1 MENSN
6 RLTKEQIAAFI
17 GYYYSKSKNINIL
30 SFDKTKTLAFSNILD
45 NQEEKVRCDAIA
57 WAKHGTFDDYMR
69 VYLIITDNRENLL
82 SREFDVSIVQ
92 QREYDFFNEAVQ
104 ELLVKDDATLF
115 YINSFQE
122 IYKGKYW
129 DIVNMRFLSVIEAL
143 AIWEEEVQN
152 VH

>member
-6 RLTKEQIAAFI
+6 RLSKEQIIALI
-17 GYYYSKSKNINIL
+17 GYFHSGLEAIL
-30 SFDKTKTLAFSNILD
+30 SFDKTKTLTFSNTLD

-82 SREFDVSIVQ
+82 SREFDISIVQ

-115 YINSFQE
+115 CVNSFQE
-122 IYKGKYW
+122 VYKGKYW
-129 DIVNMRFLSVIEAL
+129 DIINGRFCRQLK
-143 AIWEEEVQN
+143 
-152 VH
+152 H

>member
-6 RLTKEQIAAFI
+6 RLTKEQIAALIRYFH
-17 GYYYSKSKNINIL
+17 SEFEAIL
-30 SFDKTKTLAFSNILD
+30 SFDKTKTLTFSNTLD

-115 YINSFQE
+115 YINFFQE

-129 DIVNMRFLSVIEAL
+129 DIINRRFLPRYDLSR
-143 AIWEEEVQN
+143 
-152 VH
+152 H

>member
-6 RLTKEQIAAFI
+6 RLTKEQITALIRYFHSEFEA
-17 GYYYSKSKNINIL
+17 IL
-30 SFDKTKTLAFSNILD
+30 SFDKTKTLTFSNTLD
-45 NQEEKVRCDAIA
+45 NQKEKVRCDAIA

-115 YINSFQE
+115 YINFFQE

-129 DIVNMRFLSVIEAL
+129 DIINRRFLSVIEAL
-143 AIWEEEVQN
+143 AI
-152 VH
+152 

>member
-6 RLTKEQIAAFI
+6 RLSKEQITALIRYFHSEFEA
-17 GYYYSKSKNINIL
+17 IL
-30 SFDKTKTLAFSNILD
+30 SFDKTKTLTFSNTLD

-57 WAKHGTFDDYMR
+57 WEKHGTFDDYVR

-82 SREFDVSIVQ
+82 SREFIVSIVQ
-92 QREYDFFNEAVQ
+92 QRECDFFNEAIQ

-115 YINSFQE
+115 CINSFRE

-129 DIVNMRFLSVIEAL
+129 DIVNRRFLSVIEAL
-143 AIWEEEVQN
+143 AI
-152 VH
+152 

>member
-6 RLTKEQIAAFI
+6 RLSKEQITALI
-17 GYYYSKSKNINIL
+17 GFFHSEFEAIL
-30 SFDKTKTLAFSNILD
+30 SFDKTKTLTFSNTLD

-57 WAKHGTFDDYMR
+57 WAKHGAFDDYVR

-92 QREYDFFNEAVQ
+92 QREYDFFNKAIQ
-104 ELLVKDDATLF
+104 ELLLEDSTILF
-115 YINSFQE
+115 CVNPAKE

-129 DIVNMRFLSVIEAL
+129 DIVNRRFLSVIEAL
-143 AIWEEEVQN
+143 AI
-152 VH
+152 

>member
-1 MENSN
+1 MKNSN
-6 RLTKEQIAAFI
+6 RLSKEQIAALIRYFH
-17 GYYYSKSKNINIL
+17 SEFEAIL
-30 SFDKTKTLAFSNILD
+30 SFDKTKTLTFSNTLD

-115 YINSFQE
+115 YINFFQE

-129 DIVNMRFLSVIEAL
+129 DIINRYFLPRYDLSR
-143 AIWEEEVQN
+143 
-152 VH
+152 H

>member
-6 RLTKEQIAAFI
+6 RLTKEQITALIRYFH
-17 GYYYSKSKNINIL
+17 SEFEVIL
-30 SFDKTKTLAFSNILD
+30 SFDKTKTLTFSNTLD
-45 NQEEKVRCDAIA
+45 NQKEKVRCDAIA

-129 DIVNMRFLSVIEAL
+129 DIINRRFLSVIEAL
-143 AIWEEEVQN
+143 AI
-152 VH
+152 

>member
-6 RLTKEQIAAFI
+6 RLSKEQITALI
-17 GYYYSKSKNINIL
+17 GYFHSEFEAIL
-30 SFDKTKTLAFSNILD
+30 SFDKTKTLTFSNTLD

-92 QREYDFFNEAVQ
+92 QREYDFFKEAVQ

-115 YINSFQE
+115 YINFFQE

-129 DIVNMRFLSVIEAL
+129 DIINKRFLPRYDLSR
-143 AIWEEEVQN
+143 
-152 VH
+152 H

>member
-6 RLTKEQIAAFI
+6 RLSKEQIAALIRYFH
-17 GYYYSKSKNINIL
+17 SEFEAIL
-30 SFDKTKTLAFSNILD
+30 SFDKTKTLTFSNTLG

-115 YINSFQE
+115 YINFFQE

-129 DIVNMRFLSVIEAL
+129 DIINRRFLPRYDLSR
-143 AIWEEEVQN
+143 
-152 VH
+152 H

>member
-6 RLTKEQIAAFI
+6 RLSKEQIAALIRYFH
-17 GYYYSKSKNINIL
+17 SEFEAIL
-30 SFDKTKTLAFSNILD
+30 SFDKTKTLTFSNTLG

-115 YINSFQE
+115 YINFFQE

-129 DIVNMRFLSVIEAL
+129 DIINRYFLPRYDLSR
-143 AIWEEEVQN
+143 
-152 VH
+152 H

>member
-6 RLTKEQIAAFI
+6 RLTKEQITALI
-17 GYYYSKSKNINIL
+17 GYFHSGLEAIL
-30 SFDKTKTLAFSNILD
+30 SFDKTKTLTLSNTLD

-115 YINSFQE
+115 YINFFQE

-129 DIVNMRFLSVIEAL
+129 DVMNGRFLSVIEAL
-143 AIWEEEVQN
+143 AI
-152 VH
+152 

>member
-6 RLTKEQIAAFI
+6 RLSKEQITALIRYFHSEFEA
-17 GYYYSKSKNINIL
+17 IL
-30 SFDKTKTLAFSNILD
+30 SFDKTKTLTFSNTLD

-115 YINSFQE
+115 CINSFQE

-129 DIVNMRFLSVIEAL
+129 DIINRRFLPRYDLSR
-143 AIWEEEVQN
+143 
-152 VH
+152 H

>member
-6 RLTKEQIAAFI
+6 RLSKEQITERI
-17 GYYYSKSKNINIL
+17 GYFHSEYEAIL
-30 SFDKTKTLAFSNILD
+30 SFDKTKTLTFSNTLD

-69 VYLIITDNRENLL
+69 IYLIITDNRENLL

-115 YINSFQE
+115 CINYFQE

-129 DIVNMRFLSVIEAL
+129 DITNMCFLARYD
-143 AIWEEEVQN
+143 
-152 VH
+152 

>member
-6 RLTKEQIAAFI
+6 RLTKEQITALI
-17 GYYYSKSKNINIL
+17 GYYRGKSKNINIL
-30 SFDKTKTLAFSNILD
+30 SFDKTKTLVFSNILD
-45 NQEEKVRCDAIA
+45 IKEEKVRCDAIA
-57 WAKHGTFDDYMR
+57 WEKHGPFDDYVR

-115 YINSFQE
+115 YINFFQE

-129 DIVNMRFLSVIEAL
+129 DIINRRFLPRYDLSR
-143 AIWEEEVQN
+143 
-152 VH
+152 H

>member
-1 MENSN
+1 MKNSN
-6 RLTKEQIAAFI
+6 RLSKEQIAALIRYFH
-17 GYYYSKSKNINIL
+17 SEFEAIL
-30 SFDKTKTLAFSNILD
+30 SFDKTKTLTFSNTLD
-45 NQEEKVRCDAIA
+45 NQEEKVQCDAIA

-115 YINSFQE
+115 YINFFQE
-122 IYKGKYW
+122 IYRGKYW
-129 DIVNMRFLSVIEAL
+129 DIINRRFLSVIEAL
-143 AIWEEEVQN
+143 AI
-152 VH
+152 

>member
-6 RLTKEQIAAFI
+6 RLTKEQIAALIRYFH
-17 GYYYSKSKNINIL
+17 SEFEAIL
-30 SFDKTKTLAFSNILD
+30 SFDKTKTLTFSNTLD
-45 NQEEKVRCDAIA
+45 NQKEKVRCDAIA

-115 YINSFQE
+115 YINFFQE

-129 DIVNMRFLSVIEAL
+129 DIINRRFLPRYDLSR
-143 AIWEEEVQN
+143 
-152 VH
+152 H

>member
-6 RLTKEQIAAFI
+6 RLSKEQITALIRYFH
-17 GYYYSKSKNINIL
+17 SEFETIL
-30 SFDKTKTLAFSNILD
+30 SFDKTKTLTFSNTLD

-104 ELLVKDDATLF
+104 ELLAKDDATLF
-115 YINSFQE
+115 CINSFQE
-122 IYKGKYW
+122 IYRGKYW
-129 DIVNMRFLSVIEAL
+129 DIINGRFLSVIEAL
-143 AIWEEEVQN
+143 AI
-152 VH
+152 